1 MIFSRFVLLVLNYF
15 DYFQQYKM
23 IELIKGKFSKP
34 IIVFDIGA
42 HYGETVNL
50 LNKKLDIDIIYS
62 FEASPKNFEILK
74 KSQKKLNSKK
84 FKIYNFGLGEE
95 LSEKFINQTI
105 ESSSSTINNINLES
119 KYFQRKLNVLNIKDK
134 NLFQQKLPVKIIT
147 LDYMDFCPPIRLMKL
162 IFSHIIMIA

>member
-23 IELIKGKFSKP
+23 IKLIKGKFSKP
-34 IIVFDIGA
+34 IVVFDIGA

-74 KSQKKLNSKK
+74 N
-84 FKIYNFGLGEE
+84 
-95 LSEKFINQTI
+95 
-105 ESSSSTINNINLES
+105 
-119 KYFQRKLNVLNIKDK
+119 
-134 NLFQQKLPVKIIT
+134 
-147 LDYMDFCPPIRLMKL
+147 
-162 IFSHIIMIA
+162 H